1 MDVRQ
6 PITKKITMVTLNQI
20 NSFLAPRK
28 LAVAGVSRNPKK
40 FGGYV
45 FNELK
50 QKGFQL
56 FPVNPNAEK
65 IQGVKCYKTVA
76 ELPADVT
83 HLLIVTPKTET
94 TSVAEAA
101 AKKGIKMVWIQQ
113 TSETPEALKMLEEAQ
128 IPVIYKK
135 CIMMFASPVKGG
147 HAFHRFFV
155 KAFGG
160 YPKMVA
166 AN

>member
-1 MDVRQ
+1 
-6 PITKKITMVTLNQI
+6 MVTLNQI

-28 LAVAGVSRNPKK
+28 MAVAGASRNPKK

-45 FNELK
+45 FAELK

-56 FPVNPNAEK
+56 YPVNPNADE
-65 IQGVKCYKTVA
+65 IQGVKCFKSVG

-83 HLLIVTPKTET
+83 HLLILTQKTET
-94 TSVAEAA
+94 EAVAEAA
-101 AKKGIKMVWIQQ
+101 VKKGFEMVWIQQ
-113 TSETPEALKMLEEAQ
+113 TSDTPEALKILDEAK
-128 IPVIYKK
+128 IPVISKK
-135 CIMMFASPVKGG
+135 CIMMFAGPVKGG
-147 HAFHRFFV
+147 HAFHKFFV

>member
-1 MDVRQ
+1 
-6 PITKKITMVTLNQI
+6 MVTLNQI
-20 NSFLAPRK
+20 NNFLAPRK
-28 LAVAGVSRNPKK
+28 LAIAGVSRNPKK

-56 FPVNPNAEK
+56 YPVNPNAEE
-65 IQGVKCYKTVA
+65 IQGEKCFKSLE
-76 ELPADVT
+76 ELPADVSR
-83 HLLIVTPKTET
+83 LLILTAKSETEA
-94 TSVAEAA
+94 VAEAA
-101 AKKGIKMVWIQQ
+101 AKKGFEMVWVQQ
-113 TSETPEALKMLEEAQ
+113 TSDTPEALKTLNDARIQ
-128 IPVIYKK
+128 VIANK
-135 CIMMFASPVKGG
+135 CIMMFAAPVKGG

-166 AN
+166 TN

>member
-1 MDVRQ
+1 M
-6 PITKKITMVTLNQI
+6 ITLNQI
-20 NSFLAPRK
+20 NDFISPRK
-28 LAVAGVSRNPKK
+28 IAVAGASRNPKK

-56 FPVNPNAEK
+56 YPVNPNADE
-65 IQGVKCYKTVA
+65 IQGEKCYKTIA
-76 ELPADVT
+76 DLPEDVT
-83 HLLIVTPKTET
+83 RLLILTPKNET
-94 TSVAEAA
+94 ANIAEAA
-101 AKKGIKMVWIQQ
+101 AKRGIKMVWIQQ
-113 TSETPEALKMLEEAQ
+113 TAETPEALKILEDAG

-135 CIMMFASPVKGG
+135 CIMMFANPVKGG

-155 KAFGG
+155 KAFGS
-160 YPKMVA
+160 YPRLVS

>member
-1 MDVRQ
+1 V
-6 PITKKITMVTLNQI
+6 VTLNQI

-45 FNELK
+45 FSELK
-50 QKGFQL
+50 QKGFHL
-56 FPVNPNAEK
+56 YPVNPNAEE

-94 TSVAEAA
+94 ASVTETVV
-101 AKKGIKMVWIQQ
+101 KKGIKMVWIQQ

-128 IPVIYKK
+128 VPTISKK
-135 CIMMFASPVKGG
+135 CIMMFAGPVKGG
-147 HAFHRFFV
+147 HAFHRFFA

-160 YPKMVA
+160 YPKMVV

>member
-1 MDVRQ
+1 
-6 PITKKITMVTLNQI
+6 MVTLNQI

-28 LAVAGVSRNPKK
+28 MAVAGASRNPKK

-45 FNELK
+45 FAELK

-56 FPVNPNAEK
+56 YPVNPNADE
-65 IQGVKCYKTVA
+65 IQGVKCFKSVG
-76 ELPADVT
+76 ELPADIT
-83 HLLIVTPKTET
+83 HLLILTQKTET
-94 TSVAEAA
+94 EAVAEAA
-101 AKKGIKMVWIQQ
+101 VKKGFEMVWIQQ
-113 TSETPEALKMLEEAQ
+113 TSDTPEALKILDEAK
-128 IPVIYKK
+128 ISVISKK
-135 CIMMFASPVKGG
+135 CIMMFAGPVKGG
-147 HAFHRFFV
+147 HAFHKFFV

>member
-1 MDVRQ
+1 
-6 PITKKITMVTLNQI
+6 MVTLNQI

-28 LAVAGVSRNPKK
+28 MAVAGASRNPKK

-45 FNELK
+45 FAELK
-50 QKGFQL
+50 QKGFEL
-56 FPVNPNAEK
+56 YPINPNADE
-65 IQGVKCYKTVA
+65 IQGVKCFKSVE

-83 HLLIVTPKTET
+83 HLLILTPKTQTEEV
-94 TSVAEAA
+94 SQAA
-101 AKKGIKMVWIQQ
+101 AKKGFEMVWIQQ
-113 TSETPEALKMLEEAQ
+113 TSDTPEALKAFDDAK
-128 IPVIYKK
+128 IPVISKK

-147 HAFHRFFV
+147 HSFHRFFV

-160 YPKMVA
+160 YPKMVT